1 MCDREEAK
9 VMECRERV
17 HMSERTSF
25 SCSLPFP
32 PSYSLLTHLWLC
44 VTEIAHDIK
53 QTQAREGEK
62 DEGEEGMCAADCRT
76 RTNRIPPRALH
87 ALP

>member
-1 MCDREEAK
+1 
-9 VMECRERV
+9 MECRERV

-44 VTEIAHDIK
+44 VTEIANDIK

-62 DEGEEGMCAADCRT
+62 DE
-76 RTNRIPPRALH
+76 
-87 ALP
+87 